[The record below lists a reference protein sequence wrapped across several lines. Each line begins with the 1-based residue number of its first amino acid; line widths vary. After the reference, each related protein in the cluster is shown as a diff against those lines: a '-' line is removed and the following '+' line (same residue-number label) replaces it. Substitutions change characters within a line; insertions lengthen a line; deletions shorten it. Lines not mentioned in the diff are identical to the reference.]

1 MKSKIILIIVFAN
14 IFFLSCNRKTA
25 ELKKEVELKG
35 DIFVVTRGAGNYK
48 LGLVEVTAIPDEIM
62 QSYINAKKLERTNKL
77 LDEKHSQYNSI
88 ETYFDDLSFPKGVA
102 TTNTDAEGK
111 FILKLPKA
119 GRYAIAARSER
130 KVFDSTEKYFWIVGA
145 DVNEN
150 NSNTITLSNNNMFTT
165 ESLDK
170 SY

>member
-1 MKSKIILIIVFAN
+1 MKSKIILIIVLAN
-14 IFFLSCNRKTA
+14 IFFLSCNKKEA

-35 DIFVVTRGAGNYK
+35 DVFVVTRGAGNYK
-48 LGLVEVTAIPDEIM
+48 LGLVKITAIPDEIM
-62 QSYINAKKLERTNKL
+62 QSYINAKKLQRTNKL
-77 LDEKHSQYNSI
+77 LDEKQSQYVSI
-88 ETYFDDLSFPKGVA
+88 ESYFDDLSFPKGVA
-102 TTNTDAEGK
+102 TTDTDAEGK

-119 GRYAIAARSER
+119 GRYAIVARSER
-130 KVFDSTEKYFWIVGA
+130 KVIDSTEKYYWLIGL

-150 NSNTITLSNNNMFTT
+150 NSNTIILSNNNMFTT